1 MRGGWGGVRWRG
13 ERGAALGYLPQAAL
27 VLFEDGGEP
36 LSASAAR
43 MPRLRPDFI
52 RRLDAVYADHPY
64 FEGIKARLLAGF
76 HGVMAG
82 FLTLNFVKLWMLGGP
97 GYGYRLGFNSFMLA
111 STVWSCW
118 CLWQGSVKKAGA
130 VIVLGA
136 VLPTH
141 AGLWFVADFQ
151 QPLAAAIQLFAFDF
165 VFLVVALVFASRA
178 VALLTLGVVVTGQF
192 ALHHLTLWGGEFEGS
207 MEFAAHALLREGL
220 IATGVVFC
228 LGWTLMMMIESTQQR
243 SEAALRET
251 RISNEN
257 LERLV
262 SERTQDLE
270 VASVRANDA
279 SRAKGDFLANMSHE
293 IRTPLNGI
301 IASAEMLRE
310 LELSAEA
317 REHTRLIA
325 ESGELL
331 LKLLGDILDISKIEA
346 GQMTLEPHAFA
357 LEPLVQD
364 GLKLL
369 ATQAERGGVELGL
382 KFGAGVPR
390 FFEGDSFRLRQVLL
404 NLLSNAV
411 KFTPAGGRVW
421 LEVAV
426 EDAAANP
433 CRLRFVVKDT
443 GIGMSAETIARLFQR
458 FTQADSSTTRRYGG
472 SGLGLAITAR
482 LAAMMGGNLTVT
494 SAAGEGSV
502 FTCCVMLRKIEALSP
517 GLETRSEALAPL
529 GLRVLL
535 AEDNAVNR
543 KILTAQ
549 LSQLGCECVHAEDGE
564 LALRVLAEEEP
575 PDVVL
580 MDCHMPNL
588 DGWAAT
594 ERLRGWASAPEA
606 TPRQRAAALLPVLA
620 LTAAALPQERER
632 CLQAGMNDFVAKPV
646 KMAVLHAA
654 LAPYAGAGAGRGAVV
669 RGA

>member
-1 MRGGWGGVRWRG
+1 MVR
-13 ERGAALGYLPQAAL
+13 LPS
-27 VLFEDGGEP
+27 F
-36 LSASAAR
+36 
-43 MPRLRPDFI
+43 FI
-52 RRLDAVYADHPY
+52 TRLDAVYADRPY
-64 FEGIKARLLAGF
+64 FEEIKARLLAGF
-76 HGVMAG
+76 HGVIG
-82 FLTLNFVKLWMLGGP
+82 VLLTLNFVKLWVLGGP
-97 GYGYRLGFNSFMLA
+97 GFVYRLGFSGFILA
-111 STVWSCW
+111 ATAWSCC
-118 CLWQGSVKKAGA
+118 CLRRGSVKRAGA

-136 VLPTH
+136 VLPVH
-141 AGLWFVADFQ
+141 AGLLFVPEIQ
-151 QPLAAAIQLFAFDF
+151 EPLAAAIQLFAFDL

-178 VALLTLGVVVTGQF
+178 VAVVTLGVIVVGQVV
-192 ALHHLTLWGGEFEGS
+192 LHKLTVWAGADGGS
-207 MEFAAHALLREGL
+207 LNFAAHALLREGL
-220 IATGVVFC
+220 MATAVVFC
-228 LGWTLMMMIESTQQR
+228 LGWAMMMMIEATQQR

-251 RISNEN
+251 RMLNEN

-262 SERTQDLE
+262 SERTEDLE

-301 IASAEMLRE
+301 IASAEMLRA
-310 LELSAEA
+310 LELSEEA
-317 REHTRLIA
+317 REHTRMIA
-325 ESGELL
+325 GSGELL

-346 GQMTLEPHAFA
+346 GQLTLEPHGFA
-357 LEPLVQD
+357 LEPLVRD

-369 ATQAERGGVELGL
+369 ATQAERGEVELEL
-382 KFGAGVPR
+382 KFAAGVPR
-390 FFEGDSFRLRQVLL
+390 FFEADSFRLRQVLL

-411 KFTPAGGRVW
+411 KFTPAGGRVV

-433 CRLRFVVKDT
+433 CRLRFVVRDT

-458 FTQADSSTTRRYGG
+458 FTQADTSTTRRYGG

-482 LAAMMGGNLTVT
+482 LAEMMGGDLTVT
-494 SAAGEGSV
+494 SVVGEGSE
-502 FTCCVMLRKIEALSP
+502 FICCVMLRKIEALAP
-517 GLETRSEALAPL
+517 GLESRSEVLAPL

-535 AEDNAVNR
+535 AEDNPVNR

-549 LSQLGCECVHAEDGE
+549 LGQLGCACVYAEDGE
-564 LALRVLAEEEP
+564 QALRMLAEDVP

-606 TPRQRAAALLPVLA
+606 TPRQRAAAMLPVLA

-646 KMAVLHAA
+646 KMAALHAA
-654 LAPYAGAGAGRGAVV
+654 LAPYAGAGRG
-669 RGA
+669 